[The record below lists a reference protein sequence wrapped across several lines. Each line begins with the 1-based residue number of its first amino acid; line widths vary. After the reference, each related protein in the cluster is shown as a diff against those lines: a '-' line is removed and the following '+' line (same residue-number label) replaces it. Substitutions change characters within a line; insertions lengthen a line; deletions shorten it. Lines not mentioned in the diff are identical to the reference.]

1 MQIGFVLQFKKTIEE
16 YPINCF
22 QKSFSI
28 IKEKHLVFTCKN
40 LLAIKNCFVIKE
52 DGWSTITSQIY
63 LRL

>member
-1 MQIGFVLQFKKTIEE
+1 MQIGFVLQFKKLLKNILL
-16 YPINCF
+16 IALKNLF
-22 QKSFSI
+22 LSSK
-28 IKEKHLVFTCKN
+28 KKHLVFTCKN